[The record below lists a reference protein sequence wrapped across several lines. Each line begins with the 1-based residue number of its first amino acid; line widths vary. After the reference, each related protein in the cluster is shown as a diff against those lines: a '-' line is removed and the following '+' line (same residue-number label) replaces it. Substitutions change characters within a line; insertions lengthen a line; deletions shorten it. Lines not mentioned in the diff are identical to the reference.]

1 MSEFGDLRVKYDFNQ
16 QYNRKN
22 TDCLKWDLMGSIFGC
37 EDLIPMWV
45 ADMDFP
51 VAKPITDALKKRIE
65 HPFYGYT
72 QPGSSVVNSVV
83 ERLKRKFN
91 WDIDPEWI
99 VFTPGVVPALHV
111 AVRSLTHP
119 GDEVILQEP
128 AYHPFFSVVTNSGC
142 KIVNNGLKLVNKRY
156 EIDYDDLEKK
166 FHPKT
171 RPLQGPGRIKTIIF
185 CNPHNPVGRSWKV
198 EEIIRMGEIMI
209 DNGAVVISDE
219 IHCEI
224 LFKRQKHTP
233 FASISEEFEQNS
245 MVCMSPSKTFNL
257 AGLEVSSIIIPNKKL
272 RDNFINTRS
281 GIVPNP
287 TLFGFAAMEAA
298 YSFGDEWLEQLLEYL
313 QENLDYLMDY
323 FINKIPKIK
332 VIKPD
337 GTYLIWLDCRDLGMN
352 NDSLRIFMRE
362 KAKVGMEDG
371 FIFGESGGGF
381 MRMNIACPRSILKE
395 ALTQLEHAVNDLSMI

>member
-1 MSEFGDLRVKYDFNQ
+1 MESFFGSD
-16 QYNRKN
+16 
-22 TDCLKWDLMGSIFGC
+22 
-37 EDLIPMWV
+37 DLIPMWV

-51 VAKPITDALKKRIE
+51 VAQPITDALKKRVE

-72 QPGSSVVNSVV
+72 QPGSSVINSVV
-83 ERLKRKFN
+83 DRLKRKFN

-128 AYHPFFSVVTNSGC
+128 SYHPFFPVVNHSGC
-142 KIVNNGLKLVNKRY
+142 KIVDNALKLVNGRY
-156 EIDYDDLEKK
+156 EIDYNDLEQK
-166 FHPKT
+166 FHPKA
-171 RPLQGPGRIKTIIF
+171 RPLQGPGRVKTIIF
-185 CNPHNPVGRSWKV
+185 CNPHNPVGRLWQI
-198 EEIIRMGEIMI
+198 EEIIRMGEIII
-209 DNGAVVISDE
+209 DNDAVVISDE

-224 LFKRQKHTP
+224 LFKGQKHTP

-245 MVCMSPSKTFNL
+245 IVCMSPSKTFNL

-272 RDNFINTRS
+272 RDNFINSRS

-287 TLFGFAAMEAA
+287 TLFGYTAMEAA
-298 YSFGDEWLEQLLEYL
+298 YTFGDEWLEQLLEYL
-313 QENLDYLMDY
+313 QDNLNYLIDY

-337 GTYLIWLDCRDLGMN
+337 GTYLVWLDCRDLALN
-352 NDSLRIFMRE
+352 NNSLRSFMRE
-362 KAKVGMEDG
+362 NAKVGLEDG
-371 FIFGESGGGF
+371 FIFGRSGSGF
-381 MRMNIACPRSILKE
+381 MRMNIACPRSILE
-395 ALTQLEHAVNDLSMI
+395 DALKRIEHAVNDVDHMI